1 MSETKSLPVSNAE
14 VLLALLERGS
24 RELHE
29 FICKPPQNFPVEG
42 LRGHIARLYS
52 YSEELVALADAAR
65 AQAHADAEKNV
76 TAKSEPL
83 YAN

>member
-1 MSETKSLPVSNAE
+1 MSEKQAHVGVSNAE

-42 LRGHIARLYS
+42 LRSHIARLYS
-52 YSEELVALADAAR
+52 YSEELVAIADAAR
-65 AQAHADAEKNV
+65 AQAAADAEKAGVAPADQVN
-76 TAKSEPL
+76 
-83 YAN
+83 